1 MILHI
6 YNDNLFTT
14 IYPYLFL
21 LFSHFGILFS
31 PSFSYSSGYE
41 TFYIL
46 QSLIQFHYNLP
57 VILRRYKKLY
67 SAPKKKCCI
76 NYNQTD
82 YSNTAIFGTKYDFF
96 LPPYQL
102 TFSFLTFV
110 QAEMFFTLILMNIL
124 SLNYCIVTI
133 LRQKNCLIFHT
144 QHTYIQKVITEL
156 QTTFQNKKKTCFNK
170 ICLLS
175 KVYLIYICVYIYII
189 LQRYSKTLLH
199 QRHSVQRQPFADAL
213 QNRFSWKICKIN
225 RKTPVLESLFNQE
238 TPSKKVFS
246 YIYMIFAKF
255 SRTPCNIDLY
265 AIKIALG

>member
-6 YNDNLFTT
+6 YNDSLFTT

-31 PSFSYSSGYE
+31 PSFSYSSAYE

-57 VILRRYKKLY
+57 VILQRYKKLY

-76 NYNQTD
+76 NYNQID
-82 YSNTAIFGTKYDFF
+82 YSNIAIFGTKYDFF

-110 QAEMFFTLILMNIL
+110 QAEMFFTLILINIL

-144 QHTYIQKVITEL
+144 QHIYIQKVITEL
-156 QTTFQNKKKTCFNK
+156 QTTFQNNKKTCFNK
-170 ICLLS
+170 KCLLS
-175 KVYLIYICVYIYII
+175 KVHLIYIYIYI
-189 LQRYSKTLLH
+189 SK
-199 QRHSVQRQPFADAL
+199 A
-213 QNRFSWKICKIN
+213 FSSETAICTCFTK
-225 RKTPVLESLFNQE
+225 
-238 TPSKKVFS
+238 
-246 YIYMIFAKF
+246 
-255 SRTPCNIDLY
+255 
-265 AIKIALG
+265 